1 MRVPPKRNTKART
14 GARDGGAGRT
24 LPTDRGGSFPLRAH
38 RKTEEHRMYAPA
50 TTNSKP
56 GLAFES
62 EPARY
67 EALRQRDAR
76 ADGQFYYAVVTTG
89 VYCRPSCAARPARR
103 ENVRFYATP
112 GDAER
117 AGYRACKR
125 CRPNEASPNLAR
137 DQALLRVREQLEVAL
152 APVSLA
158 DLARSVE
165 LSPYHLHRL
174 FKKHVGMTPREYAAA
189 VRLRRVRTE
198 LQGGADVTRAIHD
211 AGYSSTSRFYEA
223 ESGALGVA
231 PRGLR
236 AGAAGIQVR
245 CVVRTCSL
253 GRTLIAAT
261 GRGVCAISFGEDDQ
275 ALEAD
280 LRARFP
286 RADIRPPDAAIEA
299 LADRVVAMVE
309 GAGAIAADL
318 PLDLIGT
325 AFQQRVWR
333 ALRQI
338 PRGETRSYGE
348 IAAQVGAPN
357 AHRAVGSACGKNPV
371 AVAVPCHRAVREDG
385 SLGGYRWGLDRKR
398 ALLERERK

>member
-1 MRVPPKRNTKART
+1 
-14 GARDGGAGRT
+14 
-24 LPTDRGGSFPLRAH
+24 
-38 RKTEEHRMYAPA
+38 MYAHA

-56 GLAFES
+56 TLAFES

-67 EALRQRDAR
+67 EAVRERDAR
-76 ADGQFYYAVVTTG
+76 ADGRFYYAVVTTG

-112 GDAER
+112 RDAER

-125 CRPNEASPNLAR
+125 CRPNDASPNRAR
-137 DQALLRVREQLEVAL
+137 DQALLRVREQLDTAQ
-152 APVSLA
+152 APISLA

-189 VRLRRVRTE
+189 VRLQRVRAE
-198 LQGGADVTRAIHD
+198 LAGGADVTRAIHE
-211 AGYSSTSRFYEA
+211 AGYTSSSRFYEA
-223 ESGALGVA
+223 ESGALGVS

-236 AGAAGIQVR
+236 AGADGVQVR
-245 CVVRTCSL
+245 RVVRTCSL

-261 GRGVCAISFGEDDQ
+261 DRGVCAISFGDDDG

-286 RADIRPPDAAIEA
+286 RADIRPADAALEA
-299 LADRVVAMVE
+299 LADRVVAMVDD
-309 GAGAIAADL
+309 AGARVYAPDL

-348 IAAQVGAPN
+348 IAQEVGAPN
-357 AHRAVGSACGKNPV
+357 AHRAVGTACGKNPV
-371 AVAVPCHRAVREDG
+371 AVVVPCHRAVREDG

-398 ALLERERK
+398 ALLERERKR